1 MTRQVIVSNTTSPL
15 AHRFVALRSRQLP
28 GGFEAAVCAPRER
41 MARRVLQE
49 GKVVV
54 YTVIDDGGDQ
64 GGNLRSPL
72 MDRSAAAASTTG

>member
-1 MTRQVIVSNTTSPL
+1 
-15 AHRFVALRSRQLP
+15 
-28 GGFEAAVCAPRER
+28 

-49 GKVVV
+49 DKVVV

-72 MDRSAAAASTTG
+72 MDRSAAAASTTGCPMSCSALTGRRRTTPGRMTGAIV